1 MSKIFQYIRTDSF
14 RKNIIVSIILI
25 ALFTFLIF
33 FLLRTYTRH
42 GQQVTVPKLTEM
54 DTRVAVKVL
63 EDKAFDYQID
73 SVYQEGAKPGLV
85 IDQDP
90 VAGSKV
96 KANRTVYLTMITM
109 VPPDV
114 KFPEIKELTYL
125 EARAIIQ
132 NYGLNIGD
140 TIYIPDIA
148 RDRVL
153 DVKFGGEKLKTGQQ
167 IPKGSKVSLVL
178 GNGQGDS
185 EVEIPNVLGLTL
197 SEATFSIKGSS
208 LTLGTVRYMGYVTDT
223 LNARVISQTPM
234 PDTVQHT
241 KVSIGT
247 PINLALSN

>member
-54 DTRVAVKVL
+54 DMRVAVKVL

-140 TIYIPDIA
+140 T
-148 RDRVL
+148 
-153 DVKFGGEKLKTGQQ
+153 
-167 IPKGSKVSLVL
+167 
-178 GNGQGDS
+178 
-185 EVEIPNVLGLTL
+185 
-197 SEATFSIKGSS
+197 
-208 LTLGTVRYMGYVTDT
+208 
-223 LNARVISQTPM
+223 
-234 PDTVQHT
+234 
-241 KVSIGT
+241 
-247 PINLALSN
+247 